1 MARNDDEYGD
11 GGIMFGTDSGFQP
24 VSIEEMKK
32 LGWDYYD
39 FLLISADAYVDHPS
53 FGHAVIARVLAE
65 NGYRIMILPQPDW
78 HSKKDFEKFGRPR
91 LGVMI
96 SGGNIDSMVN
106 HYTAAKKPRS
116 EDFYSPGGKAGM
128 RPDRATIVYC
138 NRVREAFSDI
148 PIIIGGI
155 EASLRRFA
163 HYDYWD
169 NKVRRSI
176 LFDSRADII
185 SFGMGEKSIIEIAD
199 ALDAG
204 INVKDITWIAGTA
217 YKSDKIADDA
227 VLIPSFEEVSSDK
240 KSYAKATGT
249 IFSEQDPIRGN
260 IIAQAHGNKF
270 LIQNKPSVPLSREE
284 LDSVYELPFTRLYHP
299 MYEKYGGVPALK
311 EVKFSIT
318 SSRGCFG
325 NCNFCAIS
333 LHQGRIVQSR
343 SHESILREAEEMTK
357 YPDFKG
363 YIHDV
368 GGPTANFR
376 FPACDKQ
383 LISGTCRNRQCLFP
397 KPCKNLKISHS
408 DYDILLEKIR
418 AIKGIKQVFV
428 RSGIRY
434 DYLLADKDK
443 AFFKNLCKFHVS
455 GQLKVAPEHV
465 SENVLKY
472 MGKPSAV
479 VYNKFSSEFYKITK
493 EVGKEQ
499 YLVPYLMS
507 SHPGS
512 TLNDAVELALY
523 LKKHNMR
530 PQQVQDFYP
539 TPGTVSTSMFYTG
552 INPFTGEEVYVARTA
567 EDKAMQRALL
577 QFSVPSN
584 YGLVYKALVRAGRE
598 DLIGRG
604 RECLIKPR
612 RNENVSKNTG
622 REKDGKKNKGGAA
635 HRGGKNLGGN
645 RKKTD
650 SRRFD
655 SGR

>member
-1 MARNDDEYGD
+1 ML
-11 GGIMFGTDSGFQP
+11 GTDLGFQP
-24 VSIEEMKK
+24 ITIEEMEK

-39 FLLISADAYVDHPS
+39 FLLVSADGYVDHPS

-96 SGGNIDSMVN
+96 AGGNIDSMVN
-106 HYTAAKKPRS
+106 HYTTAKKPRS
-116 EDFYSPGGKAGM
+116 EDYYSPGGKAGM

-138 NRVREAFSDI
+138 NRVREVFSDI
-148 PIIIGGI
+148 PLIIGGI

-176 LFDSRADII
+176 LFDSKADII
-185 SFGMGEKSIIEIAD
+185 SFGMGEKSIVEIAD
-199 ALDAG
+199 ALNAG
-204 INVKDITWIAGTA
+204 IHVKDITWIAGTA
-217 YKSDKIADDA
+217 YKSDDKPEDA
-227 VLIPSFEEVSSDK
+227 VEIPSFEEISNDK
-240 KSYAKATGT
+240 RSYAKATGV

-260 IIAQAHGNKF
+260 VIAQAHGNKY
-270 LIQNKPSVPLSREE
+270 LVQNKPSMPLTRDE
-284 LDSVYELPFTRLYHP
+284 LDHVYEMPFTKQYHP
-299 MYEKYGGVPALK
+299 MYEKDGGIPALK

-343 SHESILREAEEMTK
+343 SHESILREAEEMTH

-383 LISGTCRNRQCLFP
+383 LKTGTCKNRQCLFP
-397 KPCKNLKISHS
+397 TPCKNMKISHK
-408 DYDILLEKIR
+408 DYDLLLEKVR

-434 DYLLADKDK
+434 DYLLADKDRT
-443 AFFKNLCKFHVS
+443 FFKNLCRFHVS

-465 SENVLKY
+465 SENVLRH
-472 MGKPSAV
+472 MGKPSAS
-479 VYNKFSSEFYKITK
+479 VYNKFSDEFYKVTK

-523 LKKHNMR
+523 LKRHHMR

-539 TPGTVSTSMFYTG
+539 TPGTVSTAMFYTG
-552 INPFTGEEVYVARTA
+552 IDPISGKEVYVAKTP

-577 QFSVPSN
+577 QFSVPQN
-584 YGLVYKALVRAGRE
+584 YGLVYKALVKAGRE
-598 DLIGRG
+598 DLIGFSKD
-604 RECLIKPR
+604 CLIKPR

-622 REKDGKKNKGGAA
+622 WKKDGKKNKGGAS
-635 HRGGKNLGGN
+635 RGSGKNFGANGKN
-645 RKKTD
+645 SG
-650 SRRFD
+650 SRRAD